1 MTYLALFTVGSFSAL
16 LVAFGLAEFRD
27 LVRARRGR

>member
-1 MTYLALFTVGSFSAL
+1 MTWLVLFTVGSFAAL
-16 LVAFGLAEFRD
+16 LVAFGLAEFRE